1 MKRKLVCLLLTL
13 LMALSLTVPVWAGV
27 DMGSVYVAV
36 NEMDTPALD
45 QSKLDLDAAAEATG
59 LDLHVDIV
67 RSTEDETLEDY
78 AAIFYDQ
85 YEYGYGDNRDGI
97 LLMIL
102 VTDFGETVDIEGFTL
117 LGGGRGREVLQP
129 GTELGLEY
137 TLTQAIQDTLS
148 GWGHTPEEAGD
159 RCAQAVT
166 SFAELTEQAAGG
178 DGQATR
184 DALVLIPDEDEAQTA
199 EAEAPAAPLADTAT
213 GYVRDNAGLLSDSQR
228 QTLEDRAK
236 AISERYG
243 CGIYILTVDDM
254 EGYTDIQKFTE
265 AYYHGNNLGL
275 GNFRN
280 GFMLTLSMAA
290 RDYDLLGY
298 GRNPEDNYDYG
309 PGILAFTDYGVDRM
323 EEDILPDLRDND
335 YYDAFSTYLST
346 AERYLDLYE
355 QGTPFDVG
363 SQKSIMVPL
372 LITLLAPLIIAG
384 VVCAIFAGQMHTAKV
399 ATQADNYVPKGGFLL
414 GRQIDQY
421 THSTQ
426 TRRHIERSSGSG
438 GGTSVN
444 SGGFSHSSGKF

>member
-13 LMALSLTVPVWAGV
+13 LMVLSLTVPVWAGV

-36 NEMDTPALD
+36 DEMYTSDMEAAKEALD
-45 QSKLDLDAAAEATG
+45 TAAQATG
-59 LDLHVDIV
+59 LDLHVDVV

-85 YEYGYGDNRDGI
+85 YEYGYGDSRDGI
-97 LLMIL
+97 LLMVL

-129 GTELGLEY
+129 GTEEGLEY
-137 TLTQAIQDTLS
+137 TLTQEIQDTLS

-159 RCAQAVT
+159 RCAQAVS
-166 SFAELTEQAAGG
+166 SFAALTEQAAGG
-178 DGQATR
+178 DGATR
-184 DALVLIPDEDEAQTA
+184 DGLVLITDENENEAQTPE
-199 EAEAPAAPLADTAT
+199 EAEPAALLADAAT
-213 GYVRDNAGLLSDSQR
+213 GYVRDNAGLLTDSQR

-236 AISERYG
+236 TISERYG
-243 CGIYILTVDDM
+243 CGVYILTVDDM

-275 GNFRN
+275 GSFRN

-323 EEDILPDLRDND
+323 GEAIL
-335 YYDAFSTYLST
+335 T
-346 AERYLDLYE
+346 
-355 QGTPFDVG
+355 TPSAPISPRRTG
-363 SQKSIMVPL
+363 ISISMSRGRPL
-372 LITLLAPLIIAG
+372 TWAA
-384 VVCAIFAGQMHTAKV
+384 
-399 ATQADNYVPKGGFLL
+399 
-414 GRQIDQY
+414 
-421 THSTQ
+421 
-426 TRRHIERSSGSG
+426 RRASWCRC
-438 GGTSVN
+438 
-444 SGGFSHSSGKF
+444 